1 LSILD
6 QFGQDLGV
14 SLQMFD
20 DLGNLIGKCEPA
32 KRYEDLR
39 LSRPSWVWACAA
51 QSSSSKAYA
60 EFCTAVGN
68 LPDARKLESWSE
80 AHNLTERVRVCA
92 RGYLDSAFRQ
102 LKERLDSAN
111 VRWSKR
117 AFEDLQEL
125 GEEIAVAYG

>member
-1 LSILD
+1 
-6 QFGQDLGV
+6 
-14 SLQMFD
+14 MFD

-51 QSSSSKAYA
+51 KTSSSKAYA
-60 EFCTAVGN
+60 EFCTAVAS
-68 LPDARKLESWSE
+68 LPDAHKLESWSE
-80 AHNLTERVRVCA
+80 AHNLPERVRVYA

-102 LKERLDSAN
+102 LKERLDGVN

-117 AFEDLQEL
+117 ALEDLREL